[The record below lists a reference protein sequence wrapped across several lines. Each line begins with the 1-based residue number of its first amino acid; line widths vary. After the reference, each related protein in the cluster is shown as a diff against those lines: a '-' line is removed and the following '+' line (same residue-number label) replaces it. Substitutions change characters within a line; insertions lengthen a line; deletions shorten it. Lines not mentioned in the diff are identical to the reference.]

1 MFERDDYTADQ
12 FALAEF
18 VEQLADDFDFTYSL
32 ENMRKGEF
40 PRRFW
45 EVLGTGGYLGIL
57 APSAHGGAGS
67 NIEDLVVLIHNL
79 ARKGLASHQLL
90 NQIVCCDLL
99 TRYGSAAQQRKHV
112 PELISGSLCALALME
127 QTEGMDLFDL
137 DMRAPRDAES
147 YRLTGTKRFVA
158 GARAASRMLVF
169 ARTAPD
175 PEGDRKQGL
184 SLFVV
189 DPHQQGV
196 ETVPR
201 ELNVRVTPDEELVQI
216 TGDAFFDVVFDD
228 LKVSH
233 GDLIGEEGRGGE
245 AVCEAGNLLFILSA
259 VTAIGWGESVLEK
272 AIEHAKTRVVF
283 KDPIG
288 SYQAIQHPMVRA
300 KTELEL
306 AKLAIARAVSAYDKR
321 DADLPV
327 YASVAKCAATEAAYS
342 ACDISLQALGGGGF
356 DRETGVITL
365 WPLILLSRILPLN
378 NEVILER
385 FAEAA
390 LDLPIGAS
398 TG

>member
-12 FALAEF
+12 GALAAF
-18 VEQLADDFDFTYSL
+18 VEQLAEDFDFTYSL

-45 EVLGTGGYLGIL
+45 EVLGAGGYLGIL
-57 APSAHGGAGS
+57 APAEHGGADS

-79 ARKGLASHQLL
+79 ARKGLASQQLL

-99 TRYGSAAQQRKHV
+99 TRYGSAAQQRRHV

-137 DMRAPRDAES
+137 DMSAPRDAES
-147 YRLTGTKRFVA
+147 YRLTGTKRYVA
-158 GARAASRMLVF
+158 GARAASQILVF

-184 SLFVV
+184 SLFIV
-189 DPHQQGV
+189 DPQLQGV
-196 ETVPR
+196 ETIPR
-201 ELNVRVTPDEELVQI
+201 ELNVRVTGDEELTLI
-216 TGDAFFDVVFDD
+216 TGDTFFDVVFDD
-228 LKVSH
+228 AQVPRDALVGK
-233 GDLIGEEGRGGE
+233 EGLGGE
-245 AVCEAGNLLFILSA
+245 AISEAASLLFLLTA
-259 VTAIGWGESVLEK
+259 VTAIGWGERVLEK
-272 AIEHAKTRVVF
+272 AVEHAKSRVIF
-283 KDPIG
+283 EEPIG

-300 KTELEL
+300 RTDLEL

-321 DADLPV
+321 DEEVAV
-327 YASVAKCAATEAAYS
+327 YASIAKCAATEAAYA
-342 ACDISLQALGGGGF
+342 ACDISIQAHGGSGF

-378 NEVILER
+378 NDVILER

-390 LDLPIGAS
+390 LDLPIGAG

>member
-1 MFERDDYTADQ
+1 
-12 FALAEF
+12 
-18 VEQLADDFDFTYSL
+18 
-32 ENMRKGEF
+32 
-40 PRRFW
+40 
-45 EVLGTGGYLGIL
+45 
-57 APSAHGGAGS
+57 
-67 NIEDLVVLIHNL
+67 
-79 ARKGLASHQLL
+79 
-90 NQIVCCDLL
+90 
-99 TRYGSAAQQRKHV
+99 
-112 PELISGSLCALALME
+112 ME

-147 YRLTGTKRFVA
+147 YRLAGTKRFVA